1 MEKPVRKPILIICG
15 VLVLAV
21 AAFLLFGRDGTPGD
35 TSPEAGF
42 ARDMATH
49 HAQAVDMAFIVRD
62 KGPAKEIRNLAFD
75 IIYTQSNQRGMFQGW
90 LQQWGLQPATDQRP
104 MAWMSGHG
112 HGGAATPATTSGAG
126 AGAMPGMAT
135 PQELTKL
142 KDAQGTQAEVL
153 FLQLMIRHHEGGVQ
167 MAQGLLKLSTRAEV
181 AGMAQKIVQGQ
192 SGEIKLM
199 TELLRQRGAQPYPSI
214 LTP

>member
-21 AAFLLFGRDGTPGD
+21 AAFLVFGRDGTPGD
-35 TSPEAGF
+35 TSAEAGF

-49 HAQAVDMAFIVRD
+49 HAQAVDMAFTIRD
-62 KGPAKEIRNLAFD
+62 KGPAKEIRSLAFD
-75 IIYTQSNQRGMFQGW
+75 IINTQANQRGMFQGW
-90 LQQWGLQPATDQRP
+90 LQQWGLSQATDQRP

-112 HGGAATPATTSGAG
+112 HGATPAAG
-126 AGAMPGMAT
+126 AAATGTMPGMAS

-142 KDAQGTQAEVL
+142 KEAQGTQAEVL

-167 MAQGLLKLSTRAEV
+167 MAEGLLKLSTRGEV
-181 AGMAQKIVQGQ
+181 VSMAQKIVQGQ

-199 TELLRQRGAQPYPSI
+199 TELLRLRGAQPFPSI
-214 LTP
+214 LPPR

>member
-62 KGPAKEIRNLAFD
+62 KGPAREIRSLAFD
-75 IIYTQSNQRGMFQGW
+75 IINTQSNQRGMFQGW
-90 LQQWGLQPATDQRP
+90 LQQWKLSQATDQRP

-112 HGGAATPATTSGAG
+112 HGATPAATPAATPGV
-126 AGAMPGMAT
+126 MPGMASAD
-135 PQELTKL
+135 ELTKL
-142 KDAQGTQAEVL
+142 KQARGTQAEVL

-167 MAQGLLKLSTRAEV
+167 MAEGLLKLSTRSEV
-181 AGMAQKIVQGQ
+181 VSMAQKIVDGQ

-199 TELLRQRGAQPYPSI
+199 TELLKQRGAQPYPSI
-214 LTP
+214 LKSQ

>member
-1 MEKPVRKPILIICG
+1 MEKPVRRPVLIVCG
-15 VLVLAV
+15 VLVLAA

-35 TSPEAGF
+35 ASPEAGF

-49 HAQAVDMAFIVRD
+49 HAQAVDMAFVIRD
-62 KGPAKEIRNLAFD
+62 KGPAREIRSLAFD
-75 IIYTQSNQRGMFQGW
+75 IINTQANQRGMFQGW
-90 LQQWGLQPATDQRP
+90 LQQWELSQATDQRP

-112 HGGAATPATTSGAG
+112 HGAATPAATPGV
-126 AGAMPGMAT
+126 MPGMAS
-135 PQELTKL
+135 PEELSKL
-142 KDAQGTQAEVL
+142 KQAQGTQAEVL

-167 MAQGLLKLSTRAEV
+167 MAEGLLRLSTRSEV
-181 AGMAQKIVQGQ
+181 VSMAQKIVDGQ

-214 LTP
+214 LKSQ

>member
-1 MEKPVRKPILIICG
+1 MRKPILIVCG
-15 VLVLAV
+15 VLVLAL
-21 AAFLLFGRDGTPGD
+21 AAFFLFGRDGTPGD

-75 IIYTQSNQRGMFQGW
+75 IINTQANQRGMFLGW
-90 LQQWGLQPATDQRP
+90 LQQWGLDQATDQRP

-112 HGGAATPATTSGAG
+112 HSGTTTATPGT
-126 AGAMPGMAT
+126 MPGMAT
-135 PQELTKL
+135 PQELTQL
-142 KDAQGTQAEVL
+142 KQAQGTQAEVL

-167 MAQGLLKLSTRAEV
+167 MSEGLLKLSTRAEV
-181 AGMAQKIVQGQ
+181 VSMAQKIVQGQ

-199 TELLRQRGAQPYPSI
+199 TELLEQRSAQPFPSI
-214 LTP
+214 LKPQ